1 MLSRLL
7 DILLSLIGL
16 SVFLPFGLV
25 IALTLRLT
33 GEGEVFFTQPRVG
46 RGGRL
51 FPLLK
56 FATMRKDSQTTGTGL
71 LTIKDDPRILPVG
84 RFLRK
89 TKLNEVP
96 QLLNILA
103 GHMSVIGPRPQ
114 AEPHFRLYS
123 EAVQKEL
130 IRVRPGL
137 SGIGSI
143 VFRNEEELLSHN
155 PQHAAEAYAHEIA
168 AYKGE
173 LELWYVRRRSVGL
186 DLLLILLTIW
196 VVLLP
201 QSLAFRRLLRDLPPP
216 PDTGMQL

>member
-1 MLSRLL
+1 MLKRLL
-7 DILLSLIGL
+7 DILLSSMALV
-16 SVFLPFGLV
+16 VFLPFSLV
-25 IALTLRLT
+25 IALVLRLT

-51 FPLLK
+51 FPVIK

-71 LTIKDDPRILPVG
+71 LTIKEDPRILPVG

-89 TKLNEVP
+89 MKLNEVP

-103 GHMSVIGPRPQ
+103 GQMSIIGPRPQ

-123 EAVQKEL
+123 EAVQKQL
-130 IRVRPGL
+130 MTIRPGL

-143 VFRNEEELLSHN
+143 VFRNEEEHLSTN
-155 PQHAAEAYAHEIA
+155 PLNAAEAYAHEIA

-173 LELWYVRRRSVGL
+173 LELWYVRHRSVGL
-186 DLLLILLTIW
+186 DILLILLTIW
-196 VVLLP
+196 VVMVP
-201 QSLAFRRLLRDLPPP
+201 RSLAYRRLLRDLPPP
-216 PDTGMQL
+216 PDTGMRL